1 MGEKPTGAAILSVVG
16 GVFVLLA
23 GVTLIALASIMEG
36 LLSFMPIMP
45 FDVTGML
52 ATWGAIG
59 ALLGLVIVVL
69 GVLMLMKPQMA
80 KIFGALVLVLS
91 IVSFVVAF
99 GGFFI
104 GGILGVIGGILG
116 LVFKPAPAMPMAG
129 PPMAPPP

>member
-104 GGILGVIGGILG
+104 GGIPRGIGGILG
-116 LVFKPAPAMPMAG
+116 LVFKPA
-129 PPMAPPP
+129 